1 MFSRSRSTDEDMDG
15 SDASSLTVEEPSLE
29 DVAEDPESGESETA
43 TEVAV
48 SEKTLKFKISTEG
61 SLNTGRK
68 SYPGSRKGS
77 RERVQHLNTSELAK
91 VMQKGK
97 LRAGAFSF
105 DQHCLTN
112 NKKPSFDAPE
122 FLDECAITL
131 KKRLEED
138 PELQSESEDNS
149 KEAKEDECVLS
160 KETLNLNKR
169 NSEHS
174 VKATA
179 GVEEK
184 KSILKCTDGKSFT
197 NADKLRMNN
206 VQATSSEDR
215 TIIRLQEEGEIR
227 REQDLIDGGGKNSSV
242 RSEVKLSSATN
253 LSDNPNSISSDKAD
267 ITGTNALSDPSATNS
282 DTKNN
287 RSLLSRFKQFADRF
301 SLSMDKD
308 IKLKNIR
315 LNSFKNNNSQR
326 ATLPKS
332 KKKLDS
338 PCCKSL
344 ENFEDRKVST
354 LPKTKKL
361 ISGKKGWKFLI
372 LGKDKAE
379 KDMEF
384 WASDA
389 DVNKL
394 SGNAELDNQSL
405 PSTSKSQSSC
415 TLNTSPKVE
424 TSARKTESKEAQ
436 DSSPSMKEQLQEQIA
451 PQGDQILDNNLL
463 NNQMS
468 KLHEIQADQKLV
480 VLTSE
485 NDSSLI

>member
-1 MFSRSRSTDEDMDG
+1 MDG

-105 DQHCLTN
+105 DQHCMMN
-112 NKKPSFDAPE
+112 YKKPSFDAPE

-138 PELQSESEDNS
+138 NEPQSEPEDDG
-149 KEAKEDECVLS
+149 KAIKEDECILS

-174 VKATA
+174 VKVSA
-179 GVEEK
+179 GLDEK
-184 KSILKCTDGKSFT
+184 KSILKCSVGKLFT
-197 NADKLRMNN
+197 NAEKLRMNSL
-206 VQATSSEDR
+206 QASSSEDR
-215 TIIRLQEEGEIR
+215 RKSETTS
-227 REQDLIDGGGKNSSV
+227 EQDLINDGKNLV
-242 RSEVKLSSATN
+242 VQSEVRLSSATN
-253 LSDNPNSISSDKAD
+253 SSDNPNSISSDKNEV
-267 ITGTNALSDPSATNS
+267 TSTNAASDLNATNS

-301 SLSMDKD
+301 SLSVDKD
-308 IKLKNIR
+308 LKFKNIR

-326 ATLPKS
+326 ATLPKG
-332 KKKLDS
+332 KKKLES
-338 PCCKSL
+338 QCCKSL
-344 ENFEDRKVST
+344 ENLDDRKVST

-361 ISGKKGWKFLI
+361 IGGKKGWKFLI

-379 KDMEF
+379 KDIDF

-424 TSARKTESKEAQ
+424 TFAKKVESKEREVE
-436 DSSPSMKEQLQEQIA
+436 EQLQEQIVK
-451 PQGDQILDNNLL
+451 QGDGILDNNLI

-468 KLHEIQADQKLV
+468 KLHEVQVDQKL

>member
-1 MFSRSRSTDEDMDG
+1 MDG

-61 SLNTGRK
+61 GLNTGRK

-105 DQHCLTN
+105 DQHCLMN
-112 NKKPSFDAPE
+112 YKKPSFDAPE

-138 PELQSESEDNS
+138 PEQQSETEDSNY
-149 KEAKEDECVLS
+149 KAAEDKECVLS

-174 VKATA
+174 VKAAT

-184 KSILKCTDGKSFT
+184 KSILKCSEARSFT
-197 NADKLRMNN
+197 NAEKLRMNN
-206 VQATSSEDR
+206 VQASSSED
-215 TIIRLQEEGEIR
+215 QSVGGKQDKSDEGEN
-227 REQDLIDGGGKNSSV
+227 KNLLVKELV
-242 RSEVKLSSATN
+242 RQSSATN
-253 LSDNPNSISSDKAD
+253 SSDNPNSIASDKNEV
-267 ITGTNALSDPSATNS
+267 TGLNAQCDANATNS
-282 DTKNN
+282 DGKNN
-287 RSLLSRFKQFADRF
+287 RSLLQRFKQFADRF

-308 IKLKNIR
+308 AKFKNIK

-332 KKKLDS
+332 KKKLES
-338 PCCKSL
+338 QCCKSL

-361 ISGKKGWKFLI
+361 IGSKKSWKFLI
-372 LGKDKAE
+372 LGKDKPE
-379 KDMEF
+379 KNVEF

-394 SGNAELDNQSL
+394 SANSEMDNQSL

-424 TSARKTESKEAQ
+424 TCAKKAESRE
-436 DSSPSMKEQLQEQIA
+436 STGPSPCIQEQLLDA
-451 PQGDQILDNNLL
+451 KQGTVDQILDNNLI

-480 VLTSE
+480 VLSSE
-485 NDSSLI
+485 NDATLI